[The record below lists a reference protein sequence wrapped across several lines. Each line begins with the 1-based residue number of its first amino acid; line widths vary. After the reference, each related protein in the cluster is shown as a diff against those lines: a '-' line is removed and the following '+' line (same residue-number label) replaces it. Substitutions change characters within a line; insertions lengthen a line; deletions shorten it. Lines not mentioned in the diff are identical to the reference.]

1 MAIPR
6 PDLSDRP
13 FSLTVNRDMQAVA
26 EQIYDAFVLN
36 LEQWFAAPGTAAMWA
51 EVGTAWFFET
61 AHAGQRHPHYGRF
74 LHLAPGSSLQTTWVT
89 GAGGTEGAETVLTI
103 QLDRLETGTRLTLTH
118 AGFATEA
125 AMARHAE
132 AWPQVLA
139 HLDTVLA
146 KGSAA

>member
-13 FSLTVNRDMQAVA
+13 FSLTVNRDMQALA
-26 EQIYDAFVLN
+26 EQVYDAFVLN
-36 LEQWFAAPGTAAMWA
+36 IDRWFAAPGTASIYA

-61 AHAGQRHPHYGRF
+61 GPEGQRHPHYGRF
-74 LHLAPGSSLQTTWVT
+74 LHLAPGYGLETTWVT
-89 GAGGTEGAETVLTI
+89 GPGGTEGVETVVTI
-103 QLDRLETGTRLTLTH
+103 QLERLEGGSRITLTH

-139 HLDTVLA
+139 HLDAALA
-146 KGSAA
+146 GS